1 MDPLE
6 QSHIALMGDVDS
18 MKNQLD
24 QLVEAMIVLAK
35 KENNIQQTAVVE
47 NVMLATV
54 NGLTQPQLVQTPVDN
69 STVQER
75 HIIQDSSRHDAVE
88 YHSFAFYVPDY
99 HGTSLV
105 VNVEQPQDDEIAKR
119 CHVLKKRLKAIE
131 RQDTVELN
139 ALGMCLVPDLVIPPK
154 FKVPEFEKYEGDD
167 CPKHHLVMFYRKMT
181 SHAHDDRLMIHCFQ
195 DSLTGASLS
204 WYMKLER
211 NHIQSWL
218 DLANTFLK
226 QYKYNMDIAPDR
238 MQLKALSQEDNESF
252 RGYAQRWRELTA
264 CIEPPLLDKELME
277 LFRDTL
283 QIPYFERMIS
293 SAASDFAHLVTIGE
307 RVESALK
314 SGRIQGASSNQASET
329 ESLSDS
335 QKEEDD
341 EINAVMENVGYSHD
355 APARPYGSSP
365 SQQSPFPTPYCP
377 YRQPAR
383 PIAPFKQPWTVPHT
397 NQRSRGQ
404 GYQNQHLN
412 QHRPRNNL
420 ERRNAPLDPIPMSY
434 SQLLPYLIQSSL
446 VEPKSLR
453 PLSEPY
459 PPGYDPDVQ
468 CGYHAGTIGH
478 SIEDCN
484 AFKAKVQ
491 QLIDKRY
498 ISFLEGSLLV
508 HVNLSS
514 E

>member
-6 QSHIALMGDVDS
+6 QNHIALRGDVDS
-18 MKNQLD
+18 MKNQID
-24 QLVEAMIVLAK
+24 QLVEAMIALAK
-35 KENNIQQTAVVE
+35 REDNIQQTSVVE
-47 NVMLATV
+47 NVVLAPV
-54 NGLTQPQLVQTPVDN
+54 NGLTQPQLVQAPVDN

-75 HIIQDSSRHDAVE
+75 HVVQDSSRNDAVE
-88 YHSFAFYVPDY
+88 YHSFAFSVPDS

-105 VNVEQPQDDEIAKR
+105 
-119 CHVLKKRLKAIE
+119 
-131 RQDTVELN
+131 
-139 ALGMCLVPDLVIPPK
+139 
-154 FKVPEFEKYEGDD
+154 
-167 CPKHHLVMFYRKMT
+167 
-181 SHAHDDRLMIHCFQ
+181 
-195 DSLTGASLS
+195 DSLTRASLS

-211 NHIQSWL
+211 RRIQSWL
-218 DLANTFLK
+218 DLANAFLK
-226 QYKYNMDIAPDR
+226 QYKYNLDMAPDR
-238 MQLKALSQEDNESF
+238 MQLRALSKESNESF
-252 RGYAQRWRELTA
+252 RGYAQRWRELA
-264 CIEPPLLDKELME
+264 ARIEPPLLDKELMG
-277 LFRDTL
+277 LFRDAL

-307 RVESALK
+307 RIESTLK

-335 QKEEDD
+335 KKEEDN
-341 EINAVMENVGYSHD
+341 EINAVMADVGYSHD

-365 SQQSPFPTPYCP
+365 SKQSPFPTPRYP

-383 PIAPFKQPWTVPHT
+383 PRAPFKQPWIVPYT

-434 SQLLPYLIQSSL
+434 SQLLPCLIQSSI

-468 CGYHAGTIGH
+468 CGYHAETIWH
-478 SIEDCN
+478 STEDCN

>member
-6 QSHIALMGDVDS
+6 QSHIALRGDVDS
-18 MKNQLD
+18 IKNQID
-24 QLVEAMIVLAK
+24 QLLEAMIVLAK

-54 NGLTQPQLVQTPVDN
+54 NDFTQPQLVQTPVDN

-75 HIIQDSSRHDAVE
+75 HVVQDPSRHDAVE
-88 YHSFAFYVPDY
+88 YHSFAFSVPDS

-105 VNVEQPQDDEIAKR
+105 VNVEQPQDDEISKR
-119 CHVLKKRLKAIE
+119 CRVLEKKHKAIE
-131 RQDTVELN
+131 GQDTLELN
-139 ALGMCLVPDLVIPPK
+139 ALDMCLVPGLVIPLK
-154 FKVPEFEKYEGDD
+154 FKAPEFEKYKEDG
-167 CPKHHLVMFYRKMT
+167 CPKHHLVIFFQKMT
-181 SHAHDDRLMIHCFQ
+181 SHAHDDKLMIHCFQ
-195 DSLTGASLS
+195 DILTRASLS

-211 NHIQSWL
+211 SRIQSWL
-218 DLANTFLK
+218 DLANAFLK
-226 QYKYNMDIAPDR
+226 QYKYNLDIAPDR
-238 MQLKALSQEDNESF
+238 MQLRALSKESNESF
-252 RGYAQRWRELTA
+252 RGYAQRWRELAA
-264 CIEPPLLDKELME
+264 CVEPPLLDKELME

-293 SAASDFAHLVTIGE
+293 SVTSNFAHLVTIGE

-314 SGRIQGASSNQASET
+314 SGRIQGASSNQARET

-341 EINAVMENVGYSHD
+341 EINVVMADVGYSHD

-365 SQQSPFPTPYCP
+365 SQQSPFPTPRYP
-377 YRQPAR
+377 YRKSTR
-383 PIAPFKQPWTVPHT
+383 PRAPSKQPWTVPHA
-397 NQRSRGQ
+397 NQISRGQ

-412 QHRPRNNL
+412 QHRPRNNM
-420 ERRNAPLDPIPMSY
+420 ERRIAPLDPIPMSY

-459 PPGYDPDVQ
+459 QPGYDPDVQ

-478 SIEDCN
+478 SNEDYN

-498 ISFLEGSLLV
+498 ISFTEGSLLV